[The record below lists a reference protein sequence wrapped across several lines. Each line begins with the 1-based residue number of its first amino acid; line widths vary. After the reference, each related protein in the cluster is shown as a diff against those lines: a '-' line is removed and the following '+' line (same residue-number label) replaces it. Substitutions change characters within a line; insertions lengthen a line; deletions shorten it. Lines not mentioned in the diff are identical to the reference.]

1 MTNGQKPTTIATA
14 ANQYFNRPAD
24 ERFPSLQALID
35 ARECERQASKE
46 CVYNLRDLKAVAVGG
61 TPDTED
67 WHKGSIQLVSP
78 KGVPAQF
85 THYSFGQLAR
95 TIGAPAGYL
104 RELPAEI
111 AADAINYGL
120 QEGTEPGTAAN
131 VLIRRP
137 RAGASELPTI
147 RACTSDTY
155 GRVWDSQLYGAV
167 ARFFGDGTSSAAG
180 GQWQTPPVWG
190 QREDGSL
197 PDGVKPAGNYAGD
210 RDSMIIRVDG
220 GSIVHDPRGFG
231 ASGQSSQNGGRLYR
245 GIMIGNSE
253 VGAGSVWIDCVL
265 FDFICGN
272 HYLWGAVI
280 DRKFRR
286 RHVGHKV
293 TRDTINELIS
303 MARSFNERSASEDER
318 IIKALV
324 DHEIA
329 QTKEGVI
336 DELRKLNYSK
346 ADASEAYARC
356 EANDPT
362 LNPRSFWGIISGTTR
377 MSQDSGYSDGRMQLD
392 QLAAAV
398 AKRGQLAYA

>member
-1 MTNGQKPTTIATA
+1 MSSNQQPTTIATA
-14 ANQYFNRPAD
+14 ANQYFSRPAD

-35 ARECERQASKE
+35 ARECERQASAE
-46 CVYNLRDLKAVAVGG
+46 CVYNLRDLRAVAVGDVTSSAPG
-61 TPDTED
+61 TTNAT
-67 WHKGSIQLVSP
+67 IQLVSP

-104 RELPAEI
+104 RELPASI

-120 QEGTEPGTAAN
+120 KEGTAPGTAAN
-131 VLIRRP
+131 VLIKRP
-137 RAGASELPTI
+137 KVAGDLPTI

-167 ARFFGDGTSSAAG
+167 ARFFGDGVRSAAG
-180 GQWQTPPVWG
+180 EWQTPPTWPGMPVG
-190 QREDGSL
+190 
-197 PDGVKPAGNYAGD
+197 GNYAGD

-220 GSIVHDPRGFG
+220 GSIVGDPRGWSARG
-231 ASGQSSQNGGRLYR
+231 QSGQDGGRLYR

-293 TRDTINELIS
+293 TRDTINELIA
-303 MARSFNERSASEDER
+303 MARAFNDRSAADDER
-318 IIKALV
+318 IIRALV
-324 DHEIA
+324 DHEVA
-329 QTKEGVI
+329 ATRDGVI
-336 DELRKLNYSK
+336 DELKKIGYTK
-346 ADASEAYARC
+346 ADAGEAYDRC
-356 EANDPT
+356 VAADPT
-362 LNPRSFWGIISGTTR
+362 LNPRSYWGIISGTTR
-377 MSQDSGYSDGRMQLD
+377 MSQDSGYSDSRMQLD